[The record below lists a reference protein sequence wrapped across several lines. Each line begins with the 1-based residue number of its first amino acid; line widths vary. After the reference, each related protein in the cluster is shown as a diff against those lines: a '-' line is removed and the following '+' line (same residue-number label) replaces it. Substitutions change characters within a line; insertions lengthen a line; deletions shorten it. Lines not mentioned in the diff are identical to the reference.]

1 MTTSTHAAIEATG
14 LSRTFGKTTA
24 LDGIDLSIPRSG
36 ITAILGANG
45 AGKTT
50 FINCALGLLPKSG
63 GHLSVFGGK
72 PGSGANRQRTGG
84 MLQDA
89 NLPDQLS
96 AVEHLDLF
104 ASYYRQSLSVD
115 EVVDL
120 CALSDFATKRYG
132 SLSGGQKRRVQ
143 FALAVIGQPDLIF
156 LDEPTTGLD
165 AEARRGL
172 WATIDNL
179 AGQGRSI
186 VLTTHYLEEADALA
200 DRILVFNKGRV
211 IADGSPTEIR
221 EAVGDALIK
230 CVTTL
235 DVDAI
240 SRMPAVRAARPSGRY
255 TEIISLNAPKTLT
268 TLLPADPAI
277 SDLTVSKPSLEDAF
291 LDITKTPSAE
301 AQS

>member
-1 MTTSTHAAIEATG
+1 MTTSTHTAIEATG
-14 LSRTFGKTTA
+14 LTRSFGQTDA
-24 LDGIDLSIPRSG
+24 LAGIDLSIARSG

-63 GHLSVFGGK
+63 GQLSVFGGA
-72 PGSGANRQRTGG
+72 PGSAHNRQRTGV

-89 NLPDQLS
+89 DLPDQLS
-96 AVEHLDLF
+96 AREHLDLF
-104 ASYYRQSLSVD
+104 ASYYRDPLSV
-115 EVVDL
+115 EEGLDL
-120 CALSDFATKRYG
+120 CALTEFSTKPYG

-200 DRILVFNKGRV
+200 DRILVFNRGRV

-235 DVDAI
+235 GAETI
-240 SRMPAVRAARPSGRY
+240 QRMPAVRAARLSGRY
-255 TEIISLNAPKTLT
+255 TEIISLDAAKTLT
-268 TLLPADPAI
+268 ALLPADPSI
-277 SDLTVSKPSLEDAF
+277 TDLTVSKPSLEDAF
-291 LDITKTPSAE
+291 LDITKTPSQE
-301 AQS
+301 AH